1 VVAFLRLTAHFCGG
15 RVDLKVLFDR
25 EAPMTLEI
33 TRPETEARIQRH
45 LESGQFHDLDDLL
58 AQALDAL
65 PEPEAAATPRERRTG
80 QALIDAFA
88 EIRGLLSD
96 EEIDRMFSRNPSGA
110 RPVDLS

>member
-1 VVAFLRLTAHFCGG
+1 
-15 RVDLKVLFDR
+15 
-25 EAPMTLEI
+25 MTLEI

-45 LESGQFHDLDDLL
+45 LQTGQFQDLDDLL
-58 AQALDAL
+58 AKAFDAL
-65 PEPEAAATPRERRTG
+65 AEPAAAAPPERRTG

-96 EEIDRMFSRNPSGA
+96 EEIDRMFIRNPSAA